1 MRSSS
6 PQLRPSGSKT
16 ASVASI
22 VIAFAC
28 LYIFWGTTYTAIRVG
43 VTFIPALLLAG
54 VRFLI
59 SGVIL
64 LGWCRWRGMKIAHP
78 PRALFNEALVALLLL
93 GCSNVSLVYAEKT
106 LPSGLAALSYAVIP
120 LYVALVEM
128 SLPGGETLSLRG
140 WLGILLG
147 FAGLAG
153 LLLPS
158 VRTALAGSS
167 SVSWALVAL
176 LGGAFS
182 WTVGSIY
189 SRHARRAVPVFVAA
203 GWQMLFAGL
212 FDTALGTALGEWPQ
226 AHLNRA
232 AAISLLYLITGGSL
246 IGYTAFVFLL
256 EHVPV
261 AKVTTYT
268 WVNPLIAVL
277 AGAFLLHER
286 LVSTELAGMV
296 AIVAA
301 VILLTTSQ
309 IRAKG
314 KPHSIEELEQ
324 LPAD

>member
-1 MRSSS
+1 
-6 PQLRPSGSKT
+6 
-16 ASVASI
+16 
-22 VIAFAC
+22 
-28 LYIFWGTTYTAIRVG
+28 
-43 VTFIPALLLAG
+43 
-54 VRFLI
+54 
-59 SGVIL
+59 
-64 LGWCRWRGMKIAHP
+64 MKIAHP
-78 PRALFNEALVALLLL
+78 PRALFNEALVAVLLL

-128 SLPGGETLSLRG
+128 FLPGGETLSLRG

-147 FAGLAG
+147 FAGLAA

-158 VRTALAGSS
+158 VRTAMRGSTA
-167 SVSWALVAL
+167 VSWALAAL

-189 SRHARRAVPVFVAA
+189 SRHARRAIPVFVAA
-203 GWQMLFAGL
+203 GWQMFIAGIIN
-212 FDTALGTALGEWPQ
+212 TALGTALGEWPQ
-226 AHLNRA
+226 AHLDRA
-232 AAISLLYLITGGSL
+232 AAVSMIYLITGGSL
-246 IGYTAFVFLL
+246 IGYSAFVYLL

-261 AKVTTYT
+261 AKVTSYT

-277 AGAFLLHER
+277 VGAILLHER
-286 LVSTELAGMV
+286 LVSTELAGMA

-314 KPHSIEELEQ
+314 KPPSIEELEQ

>member
-6 PQLRPSGSKT
+6 SKLRPSGSKT

-22 VIAFAC
+22 VVAFAC

-43 VTFIPALLLAG
+43 VTVIPALLLAG
-54 VRFLI
+54 VRFVI
-59 SGVIL
+59 SGAIL
-64 LGWCRWRGMKIAHP
+64 LAWCRWRGMKIAHP

-93 GCSNVSLVYAEKT
+93 GASNVSLVYAEKT

-128 SLPGGETLSLRG
+128 FLPGGETLSPRG

-158 VRTALAGSS
+158 VRTALRGSS
-167 SVSWALVAL
+167 AVSWALVAL

-189 SRHARRAVPVFVAA
+189 SRHARRTIPVFVAA
-203 GWQMLFAGL
+203 GWQMLIAGL
-212 FDTALGTALGEWPQ
+212 FNTALGTALGEWPQ

-232 AAISLLYLITGGSL
+232 AAISMLYLITGGSL
-246 IGYTAFVFLL
+246 IGYSAFVYLL

-261 AKVTTYT
+261 AKVTSYT

-277 AGAFLLHER
+277 VGAFLLHER

-314 KPHSIEELEQ
+314 EPKSVEGLEQ

>member
-1 MRSSS
+1 MSSSS
-6 PQLRPSGSKT
+6 PPSRPSGSKT
-16 ASVASI
+16 ASLVSI
-22 VIAFAC
+22 IVAFAS

-43 VTFIPALLLAG
+43 VTAIPALLLAG

-59 SGVIL
+59 SGAIL

-78 PRALFNEALVALLLL
+78 PRALFSEVVVALLLL
-93 GCSNVSLVYAEKT
+93 GASNVSLVYAEKT

-128 SLPGGETLSLRG
+128 FLPGGETLSPRG

-158 VRTALAGSS
+158 VRTAMAGSTA
-167 SVSWALVAL
+167 VFWALVAVF
-176 LGGAFS
+176 GGALS

-203 GWQMLFAGL
+203 GWQMLFAGI
-212 FDTALGTALGEWPQ
+212 FDTALGTGLGEWPQ

-232 AAISLLYLITGGSL
+232 AAISMIYLITGGSL
-246 IGYTAFVFLL
+246 IGYSAFVFLL

-261 AKVTTYT
+261 AKVTSYT

-277 AGAFLLHER
+277 VGAFLLHER
-286 LVSTELAGMV
+286 LVSTELAGMA
-296 AIVAA
+296 AIIVA

-309 IRAKG
+309 IRAKS
-314 KPHSIEELEQ
+314 KPPSIEELEQ